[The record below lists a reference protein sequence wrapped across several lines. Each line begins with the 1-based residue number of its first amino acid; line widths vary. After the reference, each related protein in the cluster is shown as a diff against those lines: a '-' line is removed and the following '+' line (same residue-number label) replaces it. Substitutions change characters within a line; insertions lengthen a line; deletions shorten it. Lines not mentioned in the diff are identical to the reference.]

1 MEIVPDI
8 QLKEE
13 NNKVILVGEVIED
26 LKISNETFNE
36 KFYSF
41 KMSVKRLSGDTDEL
55 EIVISEKILSNDL
68 IKIGNTIVVDGEIRS
83 YNYVMENEER
93 RKLILSVFAKE
104 VKELKDEDLTTNE
117 VTLIGYICKKP
128 IYRKT
133 PFGREIADIL
143 LAVNRVYGKSDYLP
157 CIAWGRNAKFA
168 STLEIGDKIKITG
181 RMQSRQ
187 YTKKNGET
195 EEKKVAYEISL
206 AGIEKIEEKLEVQD

>member
-26 LKISNETFNE
+26 LKISHETFNE

-41 KMSVKRLSGDTDEL
+41 KISVKRLSGDTDEL

-93 RKLILSVFAKE
+93 RKLIIYLQFLFQMVFF
-104 VKELKDEDLTTNE
+104 
-117 VTLIGYICKKP
+117 YI
-128 IYRKT
+128 
-133 PFGREIADIL
+133 
-143 LAVNRVYGKSDYLP
+143 
-157 CIAWGRNAKFA
+157 
-168 STLEIGDKIKITG
+168 
-181 RMQSRQ
+181 
-187 YTKKNGET
+187 
-195 EEKKVAYEISL
+195 
-206 AGIEKIEEKLEVQD
+206 